1 MAVSDGLAVAD
12 RVFSPTLRFEG
23 LTEEQQKAL
32 KESRKKLE
40 KEQVQMKKQETAA
53 RGGGKV
59 YNRGRGGYKHQP
71 YH

>member
-1 MAVSDGLAVAD
+1 MAVAD

-23 LTEEQQKAL
+23 LTGEQQKAL
-32 KESRKKLE
+32 KESRKELE

-59 YNRGRGGYKHQP
+59 YNRGRGGYNYQP